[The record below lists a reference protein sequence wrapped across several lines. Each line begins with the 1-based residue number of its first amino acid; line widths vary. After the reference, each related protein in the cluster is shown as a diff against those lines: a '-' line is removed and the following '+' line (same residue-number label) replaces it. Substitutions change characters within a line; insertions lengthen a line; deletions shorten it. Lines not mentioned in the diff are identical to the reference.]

1 MTAWLGVGV
10 MTSVSTAAVVDPG
23 ACRALCLPPL
33 RAGDTALLLGRDRE
47 GGRRGLLADLLVD
60 ALHLDPSLAVVVVD
74 ASGAFS
80 SRFAKLNSGF
90 RFVDYSYRYGVNV
103 LDPVLFPSRDVVV
116 AAVARTL
123 EASWGVW
130 GPRLADCVMH
140 GCQALYAGNMA
151 AGVARYGLAD
161 LGRLW
166 HPDTG
171 GHELRAEL
179 SGYAGEP
186 FRCFVAFYDRWSSE
200 VGQEVAT
207 IFDARMGS
215 FARQDP
221 AASIS
226 VVDDFPILLE
236 CGGGLC
242 LNLGADVAGCMA
254 ASLAGTAILA
264 ELDLALGQVSPER
277 RCLLAVDDVAL
288 LAGVD
293 WQPWFSERTSGPAA
307 ALLLS
312 GVAEREWVVNS
323 VHAVAEGLAWALAL
337 AGTPADAE
345 VNGEALCLDAAR
357 PGALSALP
365 LGQGFLWECGV
376 TGWSAWS
383 ALRPSSVAVC

>member
-1 MTAWLGVGV
+1 

-23 ACRALCLPPL
+23 ACRALRLPPL

-60 ALHLDPSLAVVVVD
+60 ALHQDPSLAVVVVD
-74 ASGAFS
+74 VSGAFWY
-80 SRFAKLNSGF
+80 RFAELNSGF
-90 RFVDYSYRYGVNV
+90 RFVDYSYRHGVNV
-103 LDPVLFPSRDVVV
+103 LDPVLFPSRDV
-116 AAVARTL
+116 AATAVARTL

-130 GPRLADCVMH
+130 GPGLADCVMH
-140 GCQALYAGNMA
+140 GYQALYAGNMA
-151 AGVARYGLAD
+151 AGAARYGLAD

-166 HPDTG
+166 HPDTR

-186 FRCFVAFYDRWSSE
+186 FHCFVAFYDRWSSE
-200 VGQEVAT
+200 VRQEVAT
-207 IFDARMGS
+207 IFDARLGS
-215 FARQDP
+215 FGQPDP
-221 AASIS
+221 TASPVS
-226 VVDDFPILLE
+226 VVSDFPILLE
-236 CGGGLC
+236 SGGGLC

-254 ASLAGTAILA
+254 ASLAGTTILA
-264 ELDLALGQVSPER
+264 ELDLALGLVSPER

-293 WQPWFSERTSGPAA
+293 WQPWFSGPTTGPAA

-357 PGALSALP
+357 HGALSALP
-365 LGQGFLWECGV
+365 PEQGFLWKRGA
-376 TGWSAWS
+376 TGWSDWS

>member
-1 MTAWLGVGV
+1 

-23 ACRALCLPPL
+23 ACRALRLPPL

-60 ALHLDPSLAVVVVD
+60 ALHQDPSLAVVVVD
-74 ASGAFS
+74 ASGAFWY
-80 SRFAKLNSGF
+80 RFAELNSGF
-90 RFVDYSYRYGVNV
+90 RFVDYSYRHGVNV
-103 LDPVLFPSRDVVV
+103 LDPVLFPSRDV
-116 AAVARTL
+116 AATAVARTL

-130 GPRLADCVMH
+130 GPGLADCVMH
-140 GCQALYAGNMA
+140 GYQALYAGNMA
-151 AGVARYGLAD
+151 AGAARYGLAD

-166 HPDTG
+166 RTDTG

-200 VGQEVAT
+200 VRREVAT
-207 IFDARMGS
+207 IFDARLGS
-215 FARQDP
+215 FGQPDP
-221 AASIS
+221 TASPVS
-226 VVDDFPILLE
+226 VVSDFPTLLE
-236 CGGGLC
+236 SGGGLC
-242 LNLGADVAGCMA
+242 LNLGADVAGCMP

-264 ELDLALGQVSPER
+264 ELDLALGLVSPER

-293 WQPWFSERTSGPAA
+293 WQPWFSGPTTGPAA

-323 VHAVAEGLAWALAL
+323 VHAVAEGLAWTLAL

-345 VNGEALCLDAAR
+345 VTGEALGLDAAR
-357 PGALSALP
+357 HGALSALP
-365 LGQGFLWECGV
+365 PDQGFLWERGV
-376 TGWSAWS
+376 TGWSDWS